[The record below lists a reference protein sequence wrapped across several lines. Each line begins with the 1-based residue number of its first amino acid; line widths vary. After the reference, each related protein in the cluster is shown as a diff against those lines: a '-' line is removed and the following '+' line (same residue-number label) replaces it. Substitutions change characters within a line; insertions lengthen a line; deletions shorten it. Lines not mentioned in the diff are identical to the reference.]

1 MRGRI
6 HPTTKER
13 ALLRKKEEDLPG
25 TADSIVELRA
35 SGTYPPS
42 LSEDHSLI
50 KANEYI
56 NIIIIIDKIKY
67 FLLYLEIGAH
77 A

>member
-1 MRGRI
+1 MQD
-6 HPTTKER
+6 PPKTKER
-13 ALLRKKEEDLPG
+13 ALLKKKEEDLPE

-35 SGTYPPS
+35 SGTYPSS

-67 FLLYLEIGAH
+67 FLLYLEIGAYV
-77 A
+77 